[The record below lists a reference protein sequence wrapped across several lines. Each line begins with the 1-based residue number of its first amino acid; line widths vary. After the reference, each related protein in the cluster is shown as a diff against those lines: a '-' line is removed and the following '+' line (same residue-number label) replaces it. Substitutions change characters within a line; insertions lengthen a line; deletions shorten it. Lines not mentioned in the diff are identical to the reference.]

1 VAGSGDP
8 GGRGDGLS
16 AGMSE
21 RSDQPPPETRDGS
34 APISDAGDDAPV
46 GGEIDSEV
54 LEREIERMVETGA
67 TPQEIAARVAEF
79 EPADIADT
87 LEELE
92 PEESAGVL
100 HAMED
105 ESAAEALAH
114 MDLPLA
120 TTVLLDL
127 DPVEAARLV
136 ELMEPD
142 DAADILQELPRT
154 LAADILARLK
164 PRRAAQLGKLALY
177 DPRTAGGMMTTD
189 ILVVRESMTIG
200 QGIDAIKHQP
210 SEELQTEVYVVDDH
224 RRLVGTVSMRA
235 LLVGEDTAPVG
246 PLVDREFDS
255 LTAEEDREE
264 VAELFQRYDYITLPV
279 VDHDRRILGMVT
291 IDDVVDIIE
300 SERSEDAQ
308 KLVGVGVGEGVYS
321 SVAVKLRGRS
331 PWLVF
336 NLLAAQA
343 ASVVLLVYHGFIE
356 AIPIVAAIYP
366 VIANQSGNAGQQ
378 SLAVT
383 LRGIVLDQVQKDRI
397 ARLLVRETV
406 TGLLTGLLIGA
417 VFAVGVA
424 LLHLLVP
431 EMSWRLGVVAGLAMA
446 LAMPAAC
453 LIGGSIPI
461 ILERR
466 GLDPA
471 TASSIFLTMMTDFLS
486 YGIFLSLAFLFRAW
500 LGVGVP
506 APAGG

>member
-1 VAGSGDP
+1 
-8 GGRGDGLS
+8 
-16 AGMSE
+16 MSE
-21 RSDQPPPETRDGS
+21 THDHHPHGPDHPQGPHTAHDPHQHHD
-34 APISDAGDDAPV
+34 APMKISDAGDDVPD
-46 GGEIDSEV
+46 GGEVDSEA
-54 LEREIERMVETGA
+54 LEREIERLVEAGA
-67 TPQEIAARVAEF
+67 TPEEIAARVAEF
-79 EPADIADT
+79 EPVDIADT

-92 PEESAGVL
+92 PEESAEVL

-105 ESAAEALAH
+105 ESAADALAH

-127 DPVEAARLV
+127 EPVEAARLI

-142 DAADILQELPRT
+142 DAADILQALPRT

-200 QGIDAIKHQP
+200 QAIDAIKHQP
-210 SEELQTEVYVVDDH
+210 SEEVQTEVYVVDDH
-224 RRLVGTVSMRA
+224 RKLVGTVSMRS

-246 PLVDREFDS
+246 PLVDRDIDS
-255 LTAEEDREE
+255 LTADEDREE

-291 IDDVVDIIE
+291 IDDVVDIIQ

-321 SVAVKLRGRS
+321 TVRAKLRGRS
-331 PWLVF
+331 PWLMF

-343 ASVVLLVYHGFIE
+343 GSIVLLVYHGFIE
-356 AIPIVAAIYP
+356 AIPIVAAVYP

-383 LRGIVLDQVQKDRI
+383 LRGIVLDQVQKDRVG
-397 ARLLVRETV
+397 RLLFRETV
-406 TGLLTGLLIGA
+406 TGLLTGAAVGA
-417 VFAVGVA
+417 VFAVGIA
-424 LLHLLVP
+424 LLHLAVP
-431 EMSWRLGVVAGLAMA
+431 QMSWRLGVVAGLAMA

-461 ILERR
+461 VLERR
-466 GLDPA
+466 GFDPA
-471 TASSIFLTMMTDFLS
+471 TASSIFLTMTTDFLS

-500 LGVGVP
+500 LGVSAPVP
-506 APAGG
+506 GGG